1 MQSVL
6 QDNAISHAMFGQE
19 KKNHQDTSL
28 NEVNGGKA
36 ETASEK
42 SEDNSFVFMIEHIAS
57 DVKWLRGLDDDGRW
71 SIRELMSS
79 MVCREMR

>member
-1 MQSVL
+1 MQSVR
-6 QDNAISHAMFGQE
+6 QDNAIFASDCQSRQT
-19 KKNHQDTSL
+19 HQDTSW
-28 NEVNGGKA
+28 NEVDGEHA

-42 SEDNSFVFMIEHIAS
+42 SEDNSFVFMNERIAS
-57 DVKWLRGLDDDGRW
+57 DVNWLRSLYFDGRW